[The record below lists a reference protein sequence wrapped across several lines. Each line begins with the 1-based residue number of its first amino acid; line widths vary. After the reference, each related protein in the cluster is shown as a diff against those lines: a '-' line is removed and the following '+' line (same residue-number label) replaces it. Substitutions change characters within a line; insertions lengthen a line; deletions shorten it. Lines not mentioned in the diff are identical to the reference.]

1 MAGGDGS
8 GAAGEHAGRPGE
20 TAEPGEH
27 ACPPQAGEPC
37 PKAQGKAGAA
47 L

>member
-1 MAGGDGS
+1 MAGGDSS

-27 ACPPQAGEPC
+27 GCPLQAGEPR
-37 PKAQGKAGAA
+37 PKAQGKIGAE